1 MMSARVRQALVILS
15 ILIMLGSVVLLGLGL
30 ATTIYFDAKQ
40 SVPVSDSS
48 FSVVAETL
56 FGDFVVSLMA
66 GAVLRVL
73 LSIDAR
79 LERKI

>member
-15 ILIMLGSVVLLGLGL
+15 ILIMLGSVVLFGLGL

-40 SVPVSDSS
+40 SVPASDSS

-56 FGDFVVSLMA
+56 FDDFVVILMA
-66 GAVLRVL
+66 GSVLRVL

-79 LERKI
+79 LDRKV

>member
-1 MMSARVRQALVILS
+1 MMSARVRQALILLS
-15 ILIMLGSVVLLGLGL
+15 ILIMLGSVILFGLGL
-30 ATTIYFDAKQ
+30 ATTIFFDAKQ

-56 FGDFVVSLMA
+56 FGDFVVSLTA

-79 LERKI
+79 LERKV

>member
-1 MMSARVRQALVILS
+1 MMSARVRQALILLS
-15 ILIMLGSVVLLGLGL
+15 ILIMLGSVILFGLGL
-30 ATTIYFDAKQ
+30 ATTIFFDAKQ

-56 FGDFVVSLMA
+56 FGDFVVSLVV

-79 LERKI
+79 LERKV

>member
-1 MMSARVRQALVILS
+1 MMSARVRQALILLS
-15 ILIMLGSVVLLGLGL
+15 ILIMLGSVILFGLGL
-30 ATTIYFDAKQ
+30 ATTIFFDAKQ

-56 FGDFVVSLMA
+56 FGDFVVTLTA

-79 LERKI
+79 LERKV

>member
-15 ILIMLGSVVLLGLGL
+15 ILIMLGSVVLFGLGL

-56 FGDFVVSLMA
+56 FGDFVVILMA
-66 GAVLRVL
+66 GSVLRVL

-79 LERKI
+79 LDRKV

>member
-15 ILIMLGSVVLLGLGL
+15 ILIMLGSVVLFGLGL

-40 SVPVSDSS
+40 SVPVSDSA

-56 FGDFVVSLMA
+56 FGDFVVILMA
-66 GAVLRVL
+66 GSVLRVL

-79 LERKI
+79 LDRKV